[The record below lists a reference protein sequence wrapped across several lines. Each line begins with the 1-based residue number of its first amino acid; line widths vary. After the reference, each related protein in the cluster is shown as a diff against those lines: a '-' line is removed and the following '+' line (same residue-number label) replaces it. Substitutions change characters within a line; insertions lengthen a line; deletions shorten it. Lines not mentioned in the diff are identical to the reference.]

1 MRTMEDKINELTLR
15 ELEVLK
21 FVANGE
27 SNNSIAEKMNITSHT
42 VKAHLTQIFKK
53 LGVKNRTSAA
63 IIAKD
68 NKITL
73 LQDSIL
79 P

>member
-1 MRTMEDKINELTLR
+1 MEDKINELTLR
-15 ELEVLK
+15 EMEVLR
-21 FVANGE
+21 FVANGD
-27 SNNSIAEKMNITSHT
+27 SNKSIAEKLCITSHT

-63 IIAKD
+63 MIARDK
-68 NKITL
+68 KITL
-73 LQDSIL
+73 LRDSKR

>member
-1 MRTMEDKINELTLR
+1 MEDKINELTLR

-27 SNNSIAEKMNITSHT
+27 SNNSIAEKLCITSHT

-68 NKITL
+68 SKINL
-73 LQDSIL
+73 LQDSKL

>member
-1 MRTMEDKINELTLR
+1 MEHKINELTLR

-68 NKITL
+68 NEITL
-73 LQDSIL
+73 PQDSIL

>member
-1 MRTMEDKINELTLR
+1 MEDKINELTLR

>member
-1 MRTMEDKINELTLR
+1 MEEKINELTMR
-15 ELEVLK
+15 ELEVLR

-27 SNNSIAEKMNITSHT
+27 SNNSIAEKLCITSHT

-63 IIAKD
+63 IVARD
-68 NKITL
+68 SKITL
-73 LQDSIL
+73 LQDSEL

>member
-1 MRTMEDKINELTLR
+1 MEDKINKLTLR

-21 FVANGE
+21 FVVNGE
-27 SNNSIAEKMNITSHT
+27 TNNSIAEKLCITSHT

-63 IIAKD
+63 VVAKERKF
-68 NKITL
+68 NL
-73 LQDSIL
+73 LQDSKL

>member
-1 MRTMEDKINELTLR
+1 MEDKINELTLR
-15 ELEVLK
+15 EMEVLR
-21 FVANGE
+21 FVANGD
-27 SNNSIAEKMNITSHT
+27 SNKSIAEKLCITSHN

-63 IIAKD
+63 IIARDK
-68 NKITL
+68 KITL
-73 LQDSIL
+73 LRDSKR